1 MTSRLKKV
9 EDTLA
14 PIVLSESMSLVE
26 GYLKEFVKRL
36 TKIKEAQN
44 KGPRGEDEEWWNE
57 EERAKAVLERN
68 KEFESFTENF
78 RETM

>member
-1 MTSRLKKV
+1 MTSCLKKV

-44 KGPRGEDEEWWNE
+44 KGPRGEDEE
-57 EERAKAVLERN
+57 
-68 KEFESFTENF
+68 
-78 RETM
+78 